1 MSAGSKSFAIACLA
15 AISACGV
22 PQAPDGPQTAT
33 FAVPAPAEPVRRVI
47 FLIGDG
53 TGTAYWSAAKFSA
66 DRLAVQDMPVVGLVD
81 TRSSNARVTDSA
93 AGATVYATGERT
105 YNGAIGVGPACKELF
120 ARDSAAVMRNPA
132 SCAPLETVLQRVERR
147 GWATGLVATSS
158 VTHATPA
165 SFAAHVPY
173 RRMEPQIAEQLAAS
187 GVDVLLGG
195 GLGFFA
201 GSARPDGR
209 NLLDAACADAV
220 CIRTAEE
227 LAAYRA
233 DDRRLIGLFAEKGMP
248 AAGERTPSL
257 PAMTAAALGRLA
269 RDPDGFL
276 LVVEGSQPD
285 WRGHD
290 NAPIRELVAEVV
302 DFDRAIGVA
311 LEFAR
316 ATPGTLVVV
325 TADHETGGLALGEK
339 ADTLTA
345 MYSSTAHTAEMVPLF
360 AYGPG
365 AERFAGIRENYE
377 VGRILMELTGGGR

>member
-1 MSAGSKSFAIACLA
+1 MNAGSKSFAIACLVA
-15 AISACGV
+15 LSACG
-22 PQAPDGPQTAT
+22 APHTASGPVTVT
-33 FAVPAPAEPVRRVI
+33 FEPTETVRRVI

-81 TRSSNARVTDSA
+81 TRSSDARVTDSA

-105 YNGAIGVGPACKELF
+105 YNGAIGVGPECKELV
-120 ARDSAAVMRNPA
+120 ARDSAAVMRDPA
-132 SCAPLETVLQRVERR
+132 SCAPLETVVERVERR

-165 SFAAHVPY
+165 SFAAHVPH
-173 RRMEPQIAEQLAAS
+173 RRMEPEIAEQLAGS

-195 GLGFFA
+195 GWGFFS

-209 NLLDAACADAV
+209 NLLDATCAEAV
-220 CIRTAEE
+220 CIRTVEE
-227 LAAYRA
+227 LRGYQA

-248 AAGERTPSL
+248 TAAERAPSL
-257 PAMTAAALGRLA
+257 PEMTRAALARLA
-269 RDPDGFL
+269 RDPDGFFL
-276 LVVEGSQPD
+276 LVEGSQPD

-290 NAPIRELVAEVV
+290 NAPLGELVAEVV
-302 DFDRAIGVA
+302 DFDRAVGVA

-325 TADHETGGLALGEK
+325 TADHETGGLALGER
-339 ADTLTA
+339 ADTLTGV
-345 MYSSTAHTAEMVPLF
+345 YSTTAHTAEMVPLF

-377 VGRILMELTGGGR
+377 VGRILLELTDGGR